1 MGYPHLFSPGRIGNI
16 HIKNRIIMAAMGT
29 GLAGFNGEI
38 TANSLKYY
46 EERARAGVGLIITE
60 MATVDNELGKVNYI
74 QLSVAN
80 DKYIPMLKRLAQY
93 VQKYDCKIFIQLGHA
108 GRLTT
113 PQFLDGKQPVA
124 PSPVGWGTQIPR
136 ELSLQEI
143 KGLVNKFARGALRCQ
158 KAGIDGIEIH
168 AAHGYLINQFLSP
181 KTNLR
186 TDNYGGSFKNRM
198 RFLDEIIH
206 AIRDNCGH
214 DFPVIVRLSADE
226 FIPGGIDLPM
236 SQKIAQHLEGIGVD
250 AIDVSNGLNVI
261 ETAAFDQGWKSYL
274 AKGIKGVINIPVIS
288 VNVIRE
294 PDFAE
299 KLLQTESTDFI
310 ALARPLLADPEWVK
324 KAREGR
330 GKEIR
335 KCISCRYCID
345 QLNNGLHIA
354 CALNPR
360 TGRELEFN
368 DPNKSGEGKKVV
380 VIGGGP
386 AGMEAA
392 RGLAQ
397 RGFSPIL
404 FEKSDVLGGQLH
416 LAKKGVNK
424 DRVGWLIDFQTNE
437 MQRLNIDIRLNH
449 AATLEAVQKEQPYA
463 VFIATGSS
471 PVKPRVEGIDSPH
484 VYLAEDILED
494 RASFENRKIL
504 VVGAGMT
511 GCETAEKIALQG
523 NQVILAEM
531 KDAIAEDVE
540 KVTRNEKITNLKK
553 FGVKI
558 LTQHKIGAVYQHKV
572 TLYDLKTQTELLLK
586 IDAVVIAIGVKPR
599 DELVEI
605 FRKSFPIVMIIGDV
619 KKPGDISTALR
630 GGFEK
635 AYTLE

>member
-80 DKYIPMLKRLAQY
+80 DKYIPMLNRLAQY

-124 PSPVGWGTQIPR
+124 PSPVGWGAQIPR

-288 VNVIRE
+288 VNVIRK

-330 GKEIR
+330 EKEIQ

-368 DPNKSGEGKKVV
+368 DPKKSGEGKKVV

-424 DRVGWLIDFQTNE
+424 DRVGWLIDFQTHE

-494 RASFENRKIL
+494 RASFKNRKIL

-605 FRKSFPIVMIIGDV
+605 FRKAFPIVMIIGDV